1 MEDDKFKIHLLI
13 DNERYPLTILRKDEQ
28 LYRSFENIS
37 MKDRNDTL
45 PYTEKIRQLT
55 EDVENCIHPQTDE

>member
-1 MEDDKFKIHLLI
+1 M
-13 DNERYPLTILRKDEQ
+13 YPSFSAAKHWAMAALEL
-28 LYRSFENIS
+28 SFENIS